1 MTVEDIQC
9 LGLSVIVHWK
19 VMSYHNPFM
28 ITFDMVYLL
37 DDSASGLY
45 STCDN
50 ATMRLHLAKADFVS
64 Q

>member
-1 MTVEDIQC
+1 
-9 LGLSVIVHWK
+9 
-19 VMSYHNPFM
+19 MSYHNPFM